1 MAENE
6 SLKLNH
12 LILASL
18 TAKTLKTGL
27 WMLDIKA
34 VKIMPLILLSIVNFH
49 YQLLNINLLGYTN
62 R

>member
-27 WMLDIKA
+27 EMLDIKA
-34 VKIMPLILLSIVNFH
+34 VKIM
-49 YQLLNINLLGYTN
+49 
-62 R
+62 